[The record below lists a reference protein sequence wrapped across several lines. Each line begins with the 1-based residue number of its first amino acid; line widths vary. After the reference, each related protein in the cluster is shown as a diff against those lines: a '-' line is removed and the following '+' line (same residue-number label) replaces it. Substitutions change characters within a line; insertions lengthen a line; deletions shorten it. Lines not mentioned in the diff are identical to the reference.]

1 MVVYE
6 AARAIVNL
14 KNVQSKDLSPAVSGM
29 CCKNIGSCLLNIMQ
43 LDNLLLLQCCNYFWD
58 RLNLI

>member
-14 KNVQSKDLSPAVSGM
+14 RNVTPRELQPAVSG
-29 CCKNIGSCLLNIMQ
+29 NVANEVYDILSLSLSLSVVSSSNV
-43 LDNLLLLQCCNYFWD
+43 FEFS
-58 RLNLI
+58 

>member
-14 KNVQSKDLSPAVSGM
+14 KNVQSKDLSPAVSGVY
-29 CCKNIGSCLLNIMQ
+29 CANVTLFAKN
-43 LDNLLLLQCCNYFWD
+43 DNFVT
-58 RLNLI
+58 